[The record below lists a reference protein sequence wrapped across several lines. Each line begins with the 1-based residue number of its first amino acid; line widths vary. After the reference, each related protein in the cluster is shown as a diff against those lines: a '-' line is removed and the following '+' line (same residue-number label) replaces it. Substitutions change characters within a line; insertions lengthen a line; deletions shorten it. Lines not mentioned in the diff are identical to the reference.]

1 VGAAAASPAARP
13 HRLAGRCP
21 QTRPGGDQNLTTPTT
36 SRPPS
41 PRRRARRG
49 EGERLRADILEA
61 ATRLLFGAGD
71 ESAVSIRAVADAVG
85 VTPPSIYLHFSDKN
99 ELIMEVCREQFRK
112 LDEHLRAATAGVEDP
127 IEAMHACGRA
137 YVDFG
142 LSNAE
147 GYRVLFMGRW
157 DHGHKGELAE
167 PGEIELSAFV
177 HLVQNVERGMRQGR
191 IAPADP
197 KLVALGLWATA
208 HGITSLLI
216 SHPGFPWPPDASA
229 MVDCV
234 LAQGLEG
241 VMARGP
247 GASPLHGAHGEALD
261 EAVEEE
267 VVDQRDG
274 HGDDHRRRHQ

>member
-13 HRLAGRCP
+13 HRLTGRCP

-61 ATRLLFGAGD
+61 ATRLLFEAGD

-112 LDEHLRAATAGVEDP
+112 LDEHLQAATAGVEDP

-167 PGEIELSAFV
+167 PGEIE
-177 HLVQNVERGMRQGR
+177 
-191 IAPADP
+191 
-197 KLVALGLWATA
+197 
-208 HGITSLLI
+208 LI